1 MFRTI
6 IFLLVA
12 FLFSVNSLAQE
23 AAAKTISITEAQNHR
38 AEGLKLFNGGQY
50 EKALAAFK
58 EAIRLNPDYARA
70 YNDAGETLSRLS
82 RDDEAFSSF
91 KRAIKLMPELA
102 EAHYNL
108 GTLLYKLNQTDDAI
122 ASLKNAIR
130 LKQDYAWA
138 YNNLGVLYSDS
149 GRYKEAQ
156 ECFKQAINNCPDFA
170 LARYNLALCF
180 IKQKKR
186 DDALAQYA
194 EIKKLDA
201 KLAGNLYKDI
211 FSNMV
216 VTVANK

>member
-6 IFLLVA
+6 IFLLAA

-23 AAAKTISITEAQNHR
+23 ATAKITSMTDAQNFR

-70 YNDAGETLSRLS
+70 CNDAGETLARLS
-82 RDDEAFSSF
+82 REEEAFVSF

-108 GTLLYKLNQTDDAI
+108 GTLLYKLNKPDEAI
-122 ASLKNAIR
+122 ASFKEAIR
-130 LKQDYAWA
+130 LKQNYSWA
-138 YNNLGVLYSDS
+138 YNNLGVLYSDL
-149 GRYKEAQ
+149 GRYTEAQ
-156 ECFKQAINNCPDFA
+156 EYLGQAIDSHKEFV
-170 LARYNLALCF
+170 LARYNLAVVHL
-180 IKQKKR
+180 KRKKR
-186 DDALAQYA
+186 NEALAQYA

-201 KLAGNLYKDI
+201 KLADNLYKEI

-216 VTVANK
+216 VAVGSN